1 MANILF
7 INANMGK
14 AEMHK
19 SGGGSIRTMN
29 LLEALSEHNVTFF
42 SFGWETKSIETKVS
56 DNLTYVYPGVDSR
69 ALQMKN
75 RTAQAV
81 NRNPDLC
88 VDLLYKYLGQARN
101 KFQQLLKD
109 TDLVILEHYSG
120 APFLQEVEG
129 IPIVYSSQNCEIFMA
144 NQLFGENSEA
154 AKVTKRMEQLALSK
168 ADVITYC
175 SGEDLE
181 HLEEYYGLSC
191 PAYYVPN
198 GADKRTVT
206 DPALRQKSNSIFF
219 VGGGHPPNVTAVNA
233 IVPVGRLV
241 PDYVFNLCGSASNG
255 IGIKKD
261 LIPSNIKVL
270 GQVSNEELEMLF
282 RDSFAFINPMST
294 GSGTHLKMMEAL
306 SYGIPIITSSIG
318 ARGFSEEEKECSM
331 VIANTSEEMAQ
342 AVEKLKD
349 PSFYKEIVEGTKK
362 TFNNYNWEYIK
373 HNFAENVNEILES
386 HKVKPKE
393 VIDTNVEKESVLIYS
408 IVRNIENNFNQYYA
422 QIKEI
427 VAKSPDYDFYLSIYE
442 NDSTDQTKK
451 LLTTKDWS
459 FFSGVSII
467 TENINTKFFR
477 SVKDATRVENL
488 AKARNKAIEAG
499 GFLDK
504 VDYVLMVEGDN
515 KLKVESVRELLNFK
529 KVEPEFDIVSGVSIR
544 PTGSHY
550 DWWATRLTPIFN
562 PDKSEL
568 DPDYKKKD
576 YGRYYSTSNGLCLYR
591 AKPFQEGIRHGWI
604 NNVTNEFDCEMVVLC
619 QGFQDAG
626 YNNIYINYKALS
638 FH

>member
-14 AEMHK
+14 PEMHK
-19 SGGGSIRTMN
+19 ASGGAIRTMN
-29 LLEALSEHNVTFF
+29 LIEALSEHNVTFF
-42 SFGWETKSIETKVS
+42 SFGWETRSIETKVS

-75 RTAQAV
+75 RTMQNV
-81 NRNPDLC
+81 NKNPDLC
-88 VDLLYKYLGQARN
+88 VDLLYKYLGQART
-101 KFQQLLKD
+101 KFQQLLKN

-129 IPIVYSSQNCEIFMA
+129 IPIIYSSQNCEIFMA
-144 NQLFGENSEA
+144 NQIFGEGSEA
-154 AKVTKRMEQLALSK
+154 AKVTKRMEEFALSK
-168 ADVITYC
+168 ADVVTYC
-175 SGEDLE
+175 SDEDLK

-198 GADKRTVT
+198 GADKKTITNPEIRI
-206 DPALRQKSNSIFF
+206 KSKSVFF
-219 VGGGHPPNVTAVNA
+219 VGSGHPPNIVAANA
-233 IVPVGRLV
+233 MVPLARMM
-241 PDYVFNLCGSASNG
+241 PDYTFNVCGSASNG

-261 LIPSNIKVL
+261 LIPNNLKVL
-270 GQVSNEELEMLF
+270 GRVSDEELDMLF
-282 RDSFAFINPMST
+282 RDSFAFINPMES

-306 SYGIPIITSSIG
+306 SYGIPIVTSSVG
-318 ARGFSEEEKECSM
+318 ARGFSKEEKESSM
-331 VIANTSEEMAQ
+331 IIADTPEEMVNAIQ
-342 AVEKLKD
+342 KLND
-349 PSFYKEIVEGTKK
+349 ESFYKQISENTK
-362 TFNNYNWEYIK
+362 TAFNNYNWEYVK
-373 HNFAENVNEILES
+373 NNFADNVNEILVN
-386 HKVKPKE
+386 HKVKTKE
-393 VIDTNVEKESVLIYS
+393 VVEIPEQKENVLIYS
-408 IVRNIENNFNQYYA
+408 IVRNIENNINQYYA
-422 QIKEI
+422 QIKDI
-427 VAKSPDYDFYLSIYE
+427 VAKSPEYNFYLSIYE

-451 LLTTKDWS
+451 LLMSKDWS
-459 FFSGVSII
+459 FFDGVSII

-488 AKARNKAIEAG
+488 AKARNKAIDAG

-515 KLKVESVRELLNFK
+515 RFKTDSVRALLNFK
-529 KVEPEFDIVSGVSIR
+529 NIEPEFDIVSGVSIR
-544 PTGSHY
+544 PTGTHY

-568 DPDYKKKD
+568 DPQYKQKE
-576 YGRYYSTSNGLCLYR
+576 YGKYYSTSNGLCLYR

-626 YNNIYINYKALS
+626 YNNIYINYNSLS

>member
-14 AEMHK
+14 PEMHK
-19 SGGGSIRTMN
+19 ASGGAIRTMN
-29 LLEALSEHNVTFF
+29 LIEALSEHNVTFF
-42 SFGWETKSIETKVS
+42 SFGWETRSIETKVS

-75 RTAQAV
+75 RTMQNV
-81 NRNPDLC
+81 NKNPDLC
-88 VDLLYKYLGQARN
+88 VDLLYKYLGQART
-101 KFQQLLKD
+101 KFQQLLKN

-129 IPIVYSSQNCEIFMA
+129 IPIIYSSQNCEIFMA
-144 NQLFGENSEA
+144 NQIFGEGSEA
-154 AKVTKRMEQLALSK
+154 AKVTKRMEEFALSK
-168 ADVITYC
+168 ADVVTYC
-175 SGEDLE
+175 SDEDLK
-181 HLEEYYGLSC
+181 HLEEYYGLGC

-198 GADKRTVT
+198 GADKKTITNPEIRI
-206 DPALRQKSNSIFF
+206 KSKSVFF
-219 VGGGHPPNVTAVNA
+219 VGSGHPPNIVAANA
-233 IVPVGRLV
+233 MVPLARMM
-241 PDYVFNLCGSASNG
+241 PDYTFNVCGSASNG

-261 LIPSNIKVL
+261 LIPNNLKVL
-270 GQVSNEELEMLF
+270 GRVSDEELDMLF
-282 RDSFAFINPMST
+282 RDSFAFINPMES

-306 SYGIPIITSSIG
+306 SYGIPIVTSSVG
-318 ARGFSEEEKECSM
+318 ARGFSKEEKESSM
-331 VIANTSEEMAQ
+331 IIADTPEEMVNAIQ
-342 AVEKLKD
+342 KLND
-349 PSFYKEIVEGTKK
+349 ESFYKQISENTK
-362 TFNNYNWEYIK
+362 TAFNNYNWEYVK
-373 HNFAENVNEILES
+373 NNFADNVNEILVN
-386 HKVKPKE
+386 HKVKTKE
-393 VIDTNVEKESVLIYS
+393 VVEIPEQKENVLIYS
-408 IVRNIENNFNQYYA
+408 IVRNIENNINQYYT
-422 QIKEI
+422 QIKDI
-427 VAKSPDYDFYLSIYE
+427 VAKSPEYNFYLSIYE

-451 LLTTKDWS
+451 LLMSKDWS
-459 FFSGVSII
+459 FFDGVSII

-488 AKARNKAIEAG
+488 AKARNKAIDAG

-515 KLKVESVRELLNFK
+515 RFKTDSVRALLNFK
-529 KVEPEFDIVSGVSIR
+529 NIEPEFDVVSGVSIR
-544 PTGSHY
+544 PTGTHY

-568 DPDYKKKD
+568 DPQYKQKE
-576 YGRYYSTSNGLCLYR
+576 YGKYYSTSNGLCLYR

-626 YNNIYINYKALS
+626 YNNIYINYNSLS

>member
-14 AEMHK
+14 PEMHK
-19 SGGGSIRTMN
+19 ASGGAIRTMN
-29 LLEALSEHNVTFF
+29 LIEALSEHNVTFF
-42 SFGWETKSIETKVS
+42 SFGWETRSIETKVS

-75 RTAQAV
+75 RTMQNV
-81 NRNPDLC
+81 NKNPDLC
-88 VDLLYKYLGQARN
+88 VDLLYKYLGQART
-101 KFQQLLKD
+101 KFQQLLKN

-129 IPIVYSSQNCEIFMA
+129 IPIIYSSQNCEIFMA
-144 NQLFGENSEA
+144 NQIFGEGSEA
-154 AKVTKRMEQLALSK
+154 AKVTKRMEEFALSK
-168 ADVITYC
+168 ADVVTYC
-175 SGEDLE
+175 SDEDLK

-198 GADKRTVT
+198 GADKKTITNPEIRI
-206 DPALRQKSNSIFF
+206 KSKSVFF
-219 VGGGHPPNVTAVNA
+219 VGSGHPPNIVAANA
-233 IVPVGRLV
+233 MVPLARMM
-241 PDYVFNLCGSASNG
+241 PDYTFNVCGSASNG

-261 LIPSNIKVL
+261 LIPNNLKVL
-270 GQVSNEELEMLF
+270 GRVSDEELDMLF
-282 RDSFAFINPMST
+282 RDSFAFINPMES

-306 SYGIPIITSSIG
+306 SYGIPIVTSSVG
-318 ARGFSEEEKECSM
+318 ARGFSKEEKESSM
-331 VIANTSEEMAQ
+331 IIADTPEEMVNAIQ
-342 AVEKLKD
+342 KLND
-349 PSFYKEIVEGTKK
+349 ESFYKQISENTK
-362 TFNNYNWEYIK
+362 TAFNNYNWEYVK
-373 HNFAENVNEILES
+373 NNFADNVNEILVN
-386 HKVKPKE
+386 HKVKTKE
-393 VIDTNVEKESVLIYS
+393 VVEIPEQKENVLIYS
-408 IVRNIENNFNQYYA
+408 IVRNIENNINQYYT
-422 QIKEI
+422 QIKDI
-427 VAKSPDYDFYLSIYE
+427 VAKSPEYNFYLSIYE

-451 LLTTKDWS
+451 LLMSKDWS
-459 FFSGVSII
+459 FFDGVSII

-488 AKARNKAIEAG
+488 AKARNKAIDAG

-515 KLKVESVRELLNFK
+515 RFKTDSVRALLNFK
-529 KVEPEFDIVSGVSIR
+529 NIEPEFDVVSGVSIR
-544 PTGSHY
+544 PTGTHY

-568 DPDYKKKD
+568 DPQYKQKE
-576 YGRYYSTSNGLCLYR
+576 YGKYYSTSNGLCLYR

-626 YNNIYINYKALS
+626 YNNIYINYNSLS

>member
-14 AEMHK
+14 PEMHK
-19 SGGGSIRTMN
+19 ASGGAIRTMN
-29 LLEALSEHNVTFF
+29 LIEALSEHNVTFF
-42 SFGWETKSIETKVS
+42 SFGWETRSIETKVS

-75 RTAQAV
+75 RTMQNV
-81 NRNPDLC
+81 NKNPDLC
-88 VDLLYKYLGQARN
+88 VDLLYKYLGQART
-101 KFQQLLKD
+101 KFQQLLKN

-129 IPIVYSSQNCEIFMA
+129 IPIIYSSQNCEIFMA
-144 NQLFGENSEA
+144 NQIFGEGSEA
-154 AKVTKRMEQLALSK
+154 AKVTKRMEEFALSK
-168 ADVITYC
+168 ADVVTYC
-175 SGEDLE
+175 SDEDLK

-198 GADKRTVT
+198 GADKKTITNPEIRI
-206 DPALRQKSNSIFF
+206 KSKSVFF
-219 VGGGHPPNVTAVNA
+219 VGSGHPPNIVAANA
-233 IVPVGRLV
+233 MVPLARMM
-241 PDYVFNLCGSASNG
+241 PDYTFNVCGSASNG

-261 LIPSNIKVL
+261 LIPNNLKVL
-270 GQVSNEELEMLF
+270 GRVSDEELDMLF
-282 RDSFAFINPMST
+282 RDSFAFINPMES

-306 SYGIPIITSSIG
+306 SYGIPIVTSSVG
-318 ARGFSEEEKECSM
+318 ARGFSKEEKESSM
-331 VIANTSEEMAQ
+331 IIADTPEEMVNAIQ
-342 AVEKLKD
+342 KLND
-349 PSFYKEIVEGTKK
+349 ESFYKQISENTK
-362 TFNNYNWEYIK
+362 TAFNNYNWEYVK
-373 HNFAENVNEILES
+373 NNFADNVNEILVN
-386 HKVKPKE
+386 HKVKTKE
-393 VIDTNVEKESVLIYS
+393 VVEIPEQKENVLIYS
-408 IVRNIENNFNQYYA
+408 IVRNIENNINQYYA
-422 QIKEI
+422 QIKDI
-427 VAKSPDYDFYLSIYE
+427 VAKSPEYNFYLSIYE

-451 LLTTKDWS
+451 LLMSKDWS
-459 FFSGVSII
+459 FFDGVSII

-488 AKARNKAIEAG
+488 AKARNKAIDAG

-515 KLKVESVRELLNFK
+515 RFKTDSVRALLNFK
-529 KVEPEFDIVSGVSIR
+529 NIEPEFDVVSGVSIR
-544 PTGSHY
+544 PTGTHY

-568 DPDYKKKD
+568 DPQYKQKE
-576 YGRYYSTSNGLCLYR
+576 YGKYYSTSNGLCLYR

-626 YNNIYINYKALS
+626 YNNIYINYNSLS